1 VEEYDA
7 IEVEEE
13 EYSHIE
19 NIIDYSNDLLQGE
32 ASK

>member
-1 VEEYDA
+1 MEEYDA
-7 IEVEEE
+7 IEVEE

-32 ASK
+32 ANK